1 MQVDDMVSG
10 DDDLLDF
17 ESLLLAE
24 MVQDLRGKVDGGE
37 LSQTN
42 LLYPLRPF
50 LSPFKG

>member
-24 MVQDLRGKVDGGE
+24 RIRNEEERSMVRF
-37 LSQTN
+37 SHTN

-50 LSPFKG
+50 LSPFNG